1 MTPRMTATTVF
12 MLAMTTFL
20 LIAVAAT
27 PIAAFAFLPSCYIC
41 DTVAEGCGE
50 HCPDEVT
57 SSDAI
62 IDASSRL
69 SDTVTDVAE
78 LLDAQTQGI
87 DVPEEGE
94 SDTLGAI
101 STSTNTIIATIPVG

>member
-1 MTPRMTATTVF
+1 MTSRMTATTVF
-12 MLAMTTFL
+12 MLAMTTLL

-27 PIAAFAFLPSCYIC
+27 PIAAFAYIPQCYIC

-62 IDASSRL
+62 TDASSRP
-69 SDTVTDVAE
+69 SDTATAVAE
-78 LLDAQTQGI
+78 LLD
-87 DVPEEGE
+87 DVTALVPK
-94 SDTLGAI
+94 
-101 STSTNTIIATIPVG
+101 